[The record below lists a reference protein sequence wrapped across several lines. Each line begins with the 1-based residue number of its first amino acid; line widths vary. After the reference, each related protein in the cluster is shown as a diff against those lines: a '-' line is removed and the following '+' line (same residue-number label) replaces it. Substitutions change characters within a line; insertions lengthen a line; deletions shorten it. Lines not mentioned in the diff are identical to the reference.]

1 MIRKGRPKIVW
12 SEKEYK
18 TLEGLCG
25 IQATINEIEEVLQID
40 HKTIDRLCKEH
51 YRDEKGNPLNFSQVY
66 KKYSTTGKIS
76 VRRWQMQAA
85 EKGNVSML
93 IWLGKQYLGQT
104 EKQEF
109 TQTDTNIT
117 FEVVSPEDN

>member
-1 MIRKGRPKIVW
+1 MVRKGRPKIVW

>member
-1 MIRKGRPKIVW
+1 MVRKGRRKIVW
-12 SEKEYK
+12 SEREYK

-25 IQATINEIEEVLQID
+25 IQAIINEIEEVLQID